1 LEVFHRRRTHEQFIE
16 IHIAA
21 VVVVVDV
28 AARLAVLGDLLQL
41 LDEAIGTVRTGE
53 VCWGVFEL
61 NVAHVTVKLLVWSVF
76 YCGFSHLLVFS
87 QSAIV

>member
-1 LEVFHRRRTHEQFIE
+1 MNSSLKSILKKEQLNKMRVQICQTY
-16 IHIAA
+16 IAA

-53 VCWGVFEL
+53 VL
-61 NVAHVTVKLLVWSVF
+61 QQRNSTK
-76 YCGFSHLLVFS
+76 
-87 QSAIV
+87 

>member
-1 LEVFHRRRTHEQFIE
+1 MNSSLKSILKKEQLNVMRVQICQTY
-16 IHIAA
+16 IAA

-53 VCWGVFEL
+53 VL
-61 NVAHVTVKLLVWSVF
+61 QQRNSTK
-76 YCGFSHLLVFS
+76 
-87 QSAIV
+87 

>member
-1 LEVFHRRRTHEQFIE
+1 MMRVQICQTY
-16 IHIAA
+16 IAA

-53 VCWGVFEL
+53 VL
-61 NVAHVTVKLLVWSVF
+61 QQRNSTK
-76 YCGFSHLLVFS
+76 
-87 QSAIV
+87 